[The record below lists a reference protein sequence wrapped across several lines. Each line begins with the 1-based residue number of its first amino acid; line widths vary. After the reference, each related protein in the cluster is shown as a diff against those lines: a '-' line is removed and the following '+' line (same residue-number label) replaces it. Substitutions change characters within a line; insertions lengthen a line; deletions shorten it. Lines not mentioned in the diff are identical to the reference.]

1 MKKAK
6 GIIGKLKSQINEK
19 HSGRVDIMAV
29 GLISALAGL
38 VIEYINIQLF
48 VNQEQ
53 AFALVSLFGVLVIL
67 VPPLSI
73 KYYRFSIT
81 KKLEESFPKFL
92 SDVTSNIK
100 SGMTLPQALRALQY
114 DSYGK
119 LGPYIKE
126 INAKISWGVPFN
138 KVLTDFAKKTES
150 PNLSRTAHSIIEAHR
165 SGGTM
170 DTVLQAVSESLY
182 ELEKIKKERSSSVY
196 SQMLN
201 GYMIYFIFL
210 AVIIGMS
217 RFLLP
222 TFNFGEGGTGFSDTL
237 PAIFRNIVLIQG
249 VFAGLTIGK
258 MSEGRMIS
266 GVKHA
271 TVLAVV
277 GFAVVVLA
285 G

>member
-1 MKKAK
+1 MKKNK
-6 GIIGKLKSQINEK
+6 GIIEALRSQIKEK
-19 HSGRVDIMAV
+19 HSDRVDIIAV
-29 GLISALAGL
+29 GLISAFVGL
-38 VIEYINIQLF
+38 IIEYINIQLF
-48 VNQEQ
+48 VNHGEM
-53 AFALVSLFGVLVIL
+53 FALVSLFGILVIL

-119 LGPYIKE
+119 LGPYVKE

-138 KVLTDFAKKTES
+138 KVLLNFAKKTES
-150 PNLSRTAHSIIEAHR
+150 PNLTRTARSIIEAHR

-182 ELEKIKKERSSSVY
+182 ELERIKKERSSSVY

-201 GYMIYFIFL
+201 GYMIFFIFL
-210 AVIIGMS
+210 SVMIGMS

-222 TFNFGEGGTGFSDTL
+222 TFNFGDGNSGFADTL

-258 MSEGRMIS
+258 MSEGRIIA

-271 TVLAVV
+271 IVLAVV
-277 GFAVVVLA
+277 GFTVVVLA

>member
-1 MKKAK
+1 MS
-6 GIIGKLKSQINEK
+6 IKSLWDRLRSQVREK
-19 HSGRVDIMAV
+19 HSKRIDVVSV
-29 GLISALAGL
+29 GLVSTFIGL
-38 VIEYINIQLF
+38 LIEYANFQLF
-48 VNQEQ
+48 ANHGQT
-53 AFALVSLFGVLVIL
+53 FALVSFFGVLVIL
-67 VPPLSI
+67 VPPLAV
-73 KYYRFSIT
+73 KYQRFSGT
-81 KKLEESFPKFL
+81 KSMEEDFPKFL
-92 SDVTSNIK
+92 NDVTSNLK

-119 LGPYIKE
+119 LGPFIKD

-138 KVLTDFAKKTES
+138 KVMLDFAKKSGS
-150 PNLSRTAHSIIEAHR
+150 PNLSRTVRSIIEAHR

-170 DTVLQAVSESLY
+170 DTVLQAVSDSLY
-182 ELEKIKKERSSSVY
+182 QLERIKKERSSSVY

-210 AVIIGMS
+210 SVMIGMS

-222 TFNFGEGGTGFSDTL
+222 TFSFGENQTGFAETL
-237 PAIFRNIVLIQG
+237 PAIFRDIVLIQG

-258 MSEGRMIS
+258 MSEGRMIA

-271 TVLAVV
+271 IVLAVV
-277 GFAVVVLA
+277 GFTVVVLA